1 MSTSMMQFTVAD
13 NAGPPPGIYKAVFQG
28 VVQTD
33 HPEYGAGARFD
44 FKVAG
49 GEHDGKIASRT
60 GKPQPSPKNATGRL
74 LAGLL
79 GGQVQPGQTVSLA
92 ACIGKNYTI
101 VVGLAPSGN
110 ATRVESV
117 MPAN

>member
-1 MSTSMMQFTVAD
+1 MSSLMNFTVAD
-13 NAGPPPGIYKAVFQG
+13 NAGPPPGIYRAIFQG
-28 VVQTD
+28 VEQTE

-44 FKVAG
+44 FKVVG
-49 GEHDGKIASRT
+49 GEHDGKITSRT
-60 GKPQPSPKNATGRL
+60 CKPQPSPKNATGRL
-74 LAGLL
+74 LSGLL
-79 GGQVQPGQTVSLA
+79 GGQMQPGQTVSLA
-92 ACIGKNYTI
+92 ACIGKPFTV